1 LTTPAP
7 YQTPGDRREDAA
19 ITVGQVVADVYARAE
34 LAIIAALAKLARRSA
49 AGAVSGQA
57 AAAQLART
65 STAVLTAAAEHTRA
79 TLDQAAAAVTA
90 QVREQVMADLGA
102 EAALQVGV
110 PDTTTLAAS
119 LDGAITTAAGNV
131 QATLTAATQPLPLPA
146 GTGGAAPPPVPPSP
160 PSWQPFRGEGD
171 PYRYAVEG
179 AIRDTRGGA
188 PYSSLSYSRLQAA
201 QKALDDLAA
210 HGITGFTDKAGR
222 NWDLATYVEMATRT
236 AVSNMWDE
244 LQASAMVRSGIDL
257 ALIGTHS
264 TEGSCPRCLPWLG
277 QTISLT
283 GATEGYPT
291 YDEARAT
298 GFRHPNC
305 FPGYVPVSSTSP
317 VRASFNHWYDGD
329 LVIIHTAG
337 GAELPVTPN
346 HPVATPEGWVAAGQL
361 KVGQSVLRD
370 RSGVERVMGAGPD
383 DELIPARIGDVH
395 EALRKASPVP
405 AVSVPASAEQFHGD
419 GGGSYVEV
427 VLADSLL
434 MDHWRTA
441 SPHAVADSALVVR
454 DQRVEA
460 FSRRS
465 RFDQR
470 LNGARAAAY
479 GVMGGA
485 GQRLPLLGAQGGH
498 AAAHALAVAD
508 RPTVGNEDFA
518 YRGSVHPES
527 AANLYDGQTLVIEG
541 QRFRRPTS
549 ISAPHD
555 YLSIPELAEERRTA
569 DAHVGGQFGHFGAGV
584 VALDQV
590 VKIERRQF
598 SGHVYNLQTADGWYA
613 ASGIIV
619 HNCRCFI
626 MPLGDHS
633 AQDVTNPV
641 AIGQAAEAYKASQRQ
656 RALER
661 RVRAAGRR
669 SEAAITPQARRRARQ
684 DLAAARAASA
694 AHRQRHG
701 LVMMKVTVQRRERPR
716 GPR

>member
-1 LTTPAP
+1 LTTPLP

-34 LAIIAALAKLARRSA
+34 LAIIAALATLARRSA
-49 AGAVSGQA
+49 TGAVSGQA

-131 QATLTAATQPLPLPA
+131 QATLTAATGPLPLPA

-210 HGITGFTDKAGR
+210 HGITGFTDSAGR

-305 FPGYVPVSSTSP
+305 FPGDVLVSAPSG
-317 VRASFNHWYDGD
+317 VDAAYAHWYEGD
-329 LVIIHTAG
+329 LVVIHTASG
-337 GAELPVTPN
+337 NELPVTPN
-346 HPVATPEGWVAAGQL
+346 HPVATPKGWIAAGQL
-361 KVGQSVLRD
+361 TVGQDVLSYRGGNQ
-370 RSGVERVMGAGPD
+370 RVGVVGPCDEQVPAG
-383 DELIPARIGDVH
+383 IGEVFD
-395 EALRKASPVP
+395 ALRQTSPMP
-405 AVSVPASAEQFHGD
+405 TMRMPSAPEQFHGD
-419 GGGSYVEV
+419 GSGPHVDV
-427 VLADSLL
+427 VLADRLL
-434 MDHWRTA
+434 KDDGYA
-441 SPHAVADSALVVR
+441 AALEFSGYSPLVVG
-454 DQRVEA
+454 
-460 FSRRS
+460 S
-465 RFDQR
+465 
-470 LNGARAAAY
+470 AR
-479 GVMGGA
+479 
-485 GQRLPLLGAQGGH
+485 LGALLADRALDEVVVRALHAANGVVGSGREFGPLCRRH
-498 AAAHALAVAD
+498 ASLAAAH
-508 RPTVGNEDFA
+508 RFA
-518 YRGSVHPES
+518 GS
-527 AANLYDGQTLVIEG
+527 
-541 QRFRRPTS
+541 
-549 ISAPHD
+549 
-555 YLSIPELAEERRTA
+555 
-569 DAHVGGQFGHFGAGV
+569 DARSV
-584 VALDQV
+584 VAQYPPDSHAGDAEPGRELDLGRDAAFVAVDEIVDLQ
-590 VKIERRQF
+590 RREF
-598 SGHVYNLQTADGWYA
+598 RGHVYNLQTGDGWYV
-613 ASGIIV
+613 ASEIVV

-626 MPLGDHS
+626 APLGGHG

-641 AIGQAAEAYKASQRQ
+641 AIGHAAQAYKASQRQ

-661 RVRAAGRR
+661 RVRAAARR

-716 GPR
+716 GAR